1 MLHLSFFFPL
11 EKVVHNML
19 HGPYFSSRYSSPKK
33 EEESLRIKNVECETS
48 VGEKK
53 EKKNV
58 EKMWNEKS
66 NL

>member
-1 MLHLSFFFPL
+1 
-11 EKVVHNML
+11 ML

-53 EKKNV
+53 GKNKNV